1 MIEKLQEE
9 SFKKMM
15 QRKEGALNDRS
26 KETPSTTALPFIST
40 SNNKKLQAAY
50 MKEKRK
56 LELEMLKLNEKL
68 GTTAKILNLI
78 RYDKSPTPIYKFKEF
93 KEKIALMNKYKDTKK
108 DGKA

>member
-1 MIEKLQEE
+1 MK
-9 SFKKMM
+9 
-15 QRKEGALNDRS
+15 QRRVSVEGGKS
-26 KETPSTTALPFIST
+26 KETPSSTNLPFIAT

-56 LELEMLKLNEKL
+56 LELEMLKLNEKI

-108 DGKA
+108 DNKNT